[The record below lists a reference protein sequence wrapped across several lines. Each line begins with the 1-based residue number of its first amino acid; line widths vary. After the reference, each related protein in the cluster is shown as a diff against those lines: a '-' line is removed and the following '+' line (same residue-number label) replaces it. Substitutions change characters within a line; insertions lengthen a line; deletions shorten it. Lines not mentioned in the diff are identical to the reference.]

1 MKWLLAVLVV
11 VGCVVLAAAGWLL
24 YSESGL
30 RWAAALAEEA
40 LHGKLSLEGLRGAL
54 ARDIEF
60 GSIRYKDEQT
70 RVDLRDGMVR
80 VELLAILA
88 ARVGLREL
96 RAKSLEVALAPG
108 PSDGKP
114 SAPPR
119 IPFGLRVDR
128 ADLERI
134 SLELGA
140 QRYLIERF
148 ELRDAVLVQ
157 TGAVSA
163 SVGFDLRYEDYPVS
177 ARLKLGGTVERL
189 DVAFDGRVAEVP
201 AKVRALVTAF
211 APRPL
216 AEIDAQAGPLDLSRL
231 NRDWPSTSLGVKL
244 SGKASPAYVLAG
256 TISARNSAPGPLD
269 KKRIPLAS
277 LDTRFAAKDFES
289 ALLQDLRIALA
300 PGGTLAG
307 KGALERGR
315 AELDI
320 QVVDLDLRSFRSTL
334 NSTKLSGPLKLAA
347 GAKQTLQGTLS
358 QDDMRI
364 TADVLRDGELVEIRS
379 VRAEAQGGAATGS
392 GRLRLSEP
400 MRFEAKLNLEHFDPA
415 KFGQYPGGDINGAF
429 AGTGTL
435 GAQPAI
441 DARWSVRDSTLEG
454 EPLASQGAAR
464 LSGSRAQRVV
474 AQASLGGARLTARG
488 DFGRPGDELGWA
500 LEVPSIDYF
509 LGDFTGAL
517 RASGTLSGTFEE
529 PRAAFTAD
537 ASDLVL
543 PTGMEIKSARAKASG
558 SLAEHAGEL
567 SVKGEGLDLQA
578 RLRGGWHGEAG
589 WSGEVQALRNSGPYP
604 LELTAPVALQAAKGR
619 VQLGRLDATFAGGR
633 VTIAELTWSGEKV
646 VSSGEFHALPTQWL
660 VTLAGFAENMRS
672 SVLLDGQWNVA
683 SSPQLSGTATLRR
696 TAGDLA
702 LAQGDA
708 EKLAK
713 GGASELAQGGAS
725 KLALGLEKASVDAR
739 FVDGRINASAEVASR
754 YGTATVTG
762 DITPEPGAPRFG
774 ITPRSALAFVARVS
788 GVDLRALAQPFLTDQ
803 RIDGRLSAELKGGGT
818 LGEPTL
824 TGTLRGEAIG
834 LEAPPL
840 GVYLKGGV
848 LRAALEKDV
857 LRVEEFSIQGGEG
870 KFTATGALPLRLAE
884 GGARLSWRAEKFGL
898 LQRPDLRLVA
908 SGSGEAQI
916 VEKRLSLSGSLRAD
930 RGYFELDKGR
940 MPKLGEDVVIV
951 GEKSA
956 GPREAAKVPVAL
968 DMQLDLGDDLQVRG
982 FGLEGKIRGKLQV
995 ETTKDGELR
1004 AYGRIETLNAT
1015 FYAYGQS
1022 LQVDPGVIIFDGPL
1036 DNPSLQI
1043 TAWRRKQQVEVGV
1056 QVSGNAKLPRVQ
1068 LVSNPQVPE
1077 GEKLSWLVLGRA
1089 PSDATKGDLGMLQA
1103 AAGALL
1109 ANNEGVPL
1117 DRRVARTFGLD
1128 EISLRGTGEATDRV
1142 VAVGKR
1148 LSDRLYI
1155 SYEQGLGATASQL
1168 VKLDFSL
1175 TQRLALR
1182 TETGTSTGVGLLYR
1196 FSWD

>member
-1 MKWLLAVLVV
+1 MKWLVGALVAVACLALGA
-11 VGCVVLAAAGWLL
+11 VGWAL
-24 YSESGL
+24 YSESAL
-30 RWAAALAEEA
+30 RWAAAFAEEA
-40 LHGKLSLEGLRGAL
+40 LQGKLKLEGLRGAL
-54 ARDIEF
+54 ARDIQF
-60 GSIRYKDEQT
+60 ASIRYQDEKA
-70 RVDLRDGMVR
+70 RVDLRDGMLR
-80 VELLAILA
+80 LELLAFLG
-88 ARVGLREL
+88 ARVGVHEL

-114 SAPPR
+114 PTSPR
-119 IPFGLRVDR
+119 IAFGLRVDR

-134 SLELGA
+134 SLELGG
-140 QRYLIERF
+140 QRYAIERF
-148 ELRDAVLVQ
+148 ELRDAALAQ

-177 ARLKLGGTVERL
+177 ARLKLGGTVQRL
-189 DVAFDGRVAEVP
+189 DVAFDGRIAEVP
-201 AKVRALVTAF
+201 AKVRAVVTAF

-216 AEIDAQAGPLDLSRL
+216 AEIDAQAGPVDLSRL
-231 NRDWPSTSLGVKL
+231 NRDWPGTGLAVKL
-244 SGKASPAYVLAG
+244 SGKASSAYALAG
-256 TISARNSAPGPLD
+256 ILSVRNSNPGTLD
-269 KKRIPLAS
+269 KQRIPLAS
-277 LDTRFAAKDFES
+277 LETRFAAKDFES
-289 ALLQDLRIALA
+289 ALLQDLRIALS

-307 KGALERGR
+307 KGALGR
-315 AELDI
+315 SGAELDV
-320 QVVDLDLRSFRSTL
+320 QVADLDLRSFRSTL

-392 GRLRLSEP
+392 ARLRLAEP

-429 AGTGTL
+429 DATGTL

-500 LEVPSIDYF
+500 LEVPSIEYF
-509 LGDFTGAL
+509 LGDFAGAL
-517 RASGTLSGTFEE
+517 RANGTLGGTFEE
-529 PRAAFTAD
+529 PQAAFSVE

-558 SLAEHAGEL
+558 SLARHAGEL

-578 RLRGGWHGEAG
+578 RLRGGWRGEAG
-589 WSGEVQALRNSGPYP
+589 WSGEVQTLRNSGPYP

-619 VQLGRLDATFAGGR
+619 VELGRLDATFAGGR

-646 VSSGEFHALPTQWL
+646 VSSGEFQALPTQWL
-660 VTLAGFAENMRS
+660 VTLAGLAENMRS
-672 SVLLDGQWNVA
+672 SVLLDGQWNIA
-683 SSPQLSGTATLRR
+683 SSPQLSGTATVRR

-708 EKLAK
+708 GEHAK
-713 GGASELAQGGAS
+713 GGAS

-739 FVDGRINASAEVASR
+739 FVDGRINANAEVASR
-754 YGTATVTG
+754 YGAATVTG

-803 RIDGRLSAELKGGGT
+803 RVDGRLSAELKGGGT

-824 TGTLRGEAIG
+824 TGTLRGEAIA

-840 GVYLKGGV
+840 GVYLKGGE

-884 GGARLSWRAEKFGL
+884 GGARLSWRAEKFAL

-951 GEKSA
+951 GEKTA

-1022 LQVDPGVIIFDGPL
+1022 LQVDPGVLIFDGPL

-1056 QVSGNAKLPRVQ
+1056 QVSGNAKSPRVQ
-1068 LVSNPQVPE
+1068 LVSNPNVPE

-1128 EISLRGTGEATDRV
+1128 EISLRGTGEASDRV

-1148 LSDRLYI
+1148 LSDRVYI
-1155 SYEQGLGATASQL
+1155 SYEQGLGTTASQL